1 MYTPYDGGR
10 PMVATRQSNATTWAI
25 EVRNQGVLVVKAF
38 NSETMH
44 GALVAKNGVL
54 VVDTTMILCD
64 QGT

>member
-1 MYTPYDGGR
+1 
-10 PMVATRQSNATTWAI
+10 MVATRQSNATTWAI